1 VRPERDCQSIRTE
14 LSARLDGEVDARAS
28 AWLDD
33 HLETCAECR
42 TYEAELRNVRRALR
56 LAPAE
61 DVPDL
66 TGRIVHAVREER
78 RSGLRRAEW
87 RARVRTAAIAA
98 AATAAL
104 LVGAGAPWLERPTD
118 TAEADEIVSEIRAA
132 ARSLTTYRATY
143 RIVERGWDQRIDERR
158 MLARVWFKAP
168 ESFRIEIDDRTAYP
182 SSAWPSNDV
191 SIVARPDRYW
201 ISEPVSCPVEALPS
215 CSGSGER
222 RESTALRRAPFD
234 GSTRFPTDVAVPLET
249 VAASRGFEIEGVGTV
264 AGRRAVR
271 LELSY
276 RDAVPLV
283 ASLEGGGS
291 WRPFHPLDRVD
302 LWIDASTWFPL
313 RYRIISGDSAE
324 RVEWARANGVTEGPG
339 EVVLDV
345 TAASFREPGNVAAGV
360 FRVPASGVVTS
371 DDFRPGGIDLLGP
384 QAPRY
389 RAGLQPYRAG
399 RSSGATV
406 LTYARGL
413 TWLKVTI
420 SGPSRGHAAGADP
433 AVTDEVEL
441 GSGSYGYYRPA
452 GSSSSRSVD
461 VYGTTR
467 TYHLESNLARDQLLQ
482 VASSLRFDGR
492 KIDPGGS
499 AERVA
504 TGSLPEFA
512 LVPRWL
518 PEGYDPEG
526 ADAVLVRNTC
536 LLYFRS
542 AEAEY
547 DGLGIRVTQTRAARL
562 PPTSETIVGVGV
574 GGEPARWSVE
584 RGELEWVDGG
594 VYRAVSAPSFD
605 LATALEIAR
614 SMR

>member
-1 VRPERDCQSIRTE
+1 MRPERDCNGIRAE
-14 LSARLDGEVDARAS
+14 LSARLDGEVDPRTS
-28 AWLDD
+28 AALDD

-42 TYEAELRNVRRALR
+42 AYEAELRNVRRALR

-61 DVPDL
+61 EVPDL
-66 TGRIVHAVREER
+66 TERIVHAVREER

-87 RARVRTAAIAA
+87 RARLRTAAIAA

-104 LVGAGAPWLERPTD
+104 LVGAGAPWLDRPTD
-118 TAEADEIVSEIRAA
+118 TAEADEIVAEVRAA

-143 RIVERGWDQRIDERR
+143 RITERGWDDRVDERR

-168 ESFRIEIDDRTAYP
+168 ESFRIEIDDRTDYP
-182 SSAWPSNDV
+182 SPAWPPNDV

-201 ISEPVSCPVEALPS
+201 ISEPVSCPVQALPA
-215 CSGSGER
+215 CAGAGER
-222 RESTALRRAPFD
+222 RESTAIRRAPFD

-249 VAASRGFEIEGVGTV
+249 VAASRGFEIEGAGTV
-264 AGRRAVR
+264 AGRQAVR
-271 LELSY
+271 LELAY

-313 RYRIISGDSAE
+313 RYRITSGDSAE

-345 TAASFREPGNVAAGV
+345 TAASFREPGDGAAGV

-371 DDFRPGGIDLLGP
+371 DDFRPGGLDLLGP

-389 RAGLQPYRAG
+389 LAGLQPYRAG
-399 RSSGATV
+399 RSSGAT
-406 LTYARGL
+406 LLAYARGL

-420 SGPSRGHAAGADP
+420 SGPSGGDSAGADP
-433 AVTDEVEL
+433 AVAEEVEL
-441 GSGSYGYYRPA
+441 GSHSYAYYRPA

-461 VYGTTR
+461 VYGAAQ
-467 TYHLESNLARDQLLQ
+467 TYHLESNLARDRLLE
-482 VASSLRFDGR
+482 VASSLSVDGR
-492 KIDPGGS
+492 KIDPRGS
-499 AERVA
+499 AERIS
-504 TGSLPEFA
+504 THSLPDFA
-512 LVPRWL
+512 LMPRSL
-518 PEGYDPEG
+518 PEGYDPKG
-526 ADAVLVRNTC
+526 AEAVLVKGTC

-542 AEAEY
+542 PEAEY
-547 DGLGIRVTQTRAARL
+547 DGLGIRITQTRAARL

-574 GGEPARWSVE
+574 GGEPARWSVD
-584 RGELEWVDGG
+584 RGELEWVHGG